1 MYPYVFVFIHI
12 YICMYVYIYG
22 GFPFVLMKGIDHGPS
37 PVVHALPSEA
47 RHARSEA
54 TRVGTPNCT

>member
-1 MYPYVFVFIHI
+1 MYMHV
-12 YICMYVYIYG
+12 YG
-22 GFPFVLMKGIDHGPS
+22 GFSFILMRGIDHGLT

-54 TRVGTPNCT
+54 TRVVTANCT